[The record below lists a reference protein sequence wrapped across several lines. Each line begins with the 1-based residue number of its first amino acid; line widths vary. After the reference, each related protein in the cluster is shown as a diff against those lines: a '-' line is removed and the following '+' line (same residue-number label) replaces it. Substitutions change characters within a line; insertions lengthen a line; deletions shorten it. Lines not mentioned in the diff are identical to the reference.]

1 MTPELPP
8 PSAAPD
14 LRLMNNARR
23 MRDTGLAILVWI
35 VLLGILFW
43 GLSHIAGPVLM
54 FALGAIIAYALTPLV
69 GRLSRVMPRGLA
81 LAIVYLGLLVVIAAV
96 IFLLVVA
103 VAQEIGPLVDQ
114 INKWLQSQGP
124 NGPAAITDYLK
135 GLGLSQDQ
143 INSMTSDLAN
153 FLKGFAAD
161 VVPVTA
167 GLLTVIFDAVIVG
180 MVSIYLV
187 LDGSRFLTW
196 ATSNTPVTHRR
207 NVSFFVQSLDRVMGG
222 YIRGQLLLCL
232 AISVMIAIFMAIIRV
247 PFWPILAVLAFV
259 FEFIPMIGLWLVGA
273 VCVLVALS
281 QGWQTA
287 VLALILVIIAS
298 VIEGNILSPRLLGH
312 AVGVH
317 PVVSLFFLL
326 AFAEIFGLWGALFA
340 APVAGFGQAIAT
352 AFWRQWRASHP
363 EQYPEDIGAQ
373 PEGQGILAPSNGVA
387 AQIEAPVHVQEISA
401 PPAIDPAD

>member
-1 MTPELPP
+1 MMPELPP
-8 PSAAPD
+8 PSAAPE

-23 MRDTGLAILVWI
+23 IRDTGLAILVWI
-35 VLLGILFW
+35 VLIGVLFW

-69 GRLSRVMPRGLA
+69 GRLARVMPRWLA
-81 LAIVYLGLLVVIAAV
+81 LMIVYLGLLVVIAVA

-103 VAQEIGPLVDQ
+103 VFQEFGPLVDQ
-114 INKWLQSQGP
+114 INKWLAAQGP
-124 NGPAAITDYLK
+124 NGAAAITDYLK
-135 GLGLSQDQ
+135 SLGLTQDQ
-143 INSMTSDLAN
+143 INSMTTDLAN
-153 FLKGFAAD
+153 FLKGLAAD

-167 GLLTVIFDAVIVG
+167 GLLAVIFDAVIVG

-187 LDGSRFLTW
+187 LDGSRFLKW
-196 ATSNTPVTHRR
+196 ATSNTPVAHRR

-232 AISVMIAIFMAIIRV
+232 AISVMIAVFMAIIRV
-247 PFWPILAVLAFV
+247 PFWPVLAVLAFL

-317 PVVSLFFLL
+317 PLVSLFFLL

-340 APVAGFGQAIAT
+340 APIAGFIQAIAT
-352 AFWRQWRASHP
+352 AFWQQWRSNHP
-363 EQYPEDIGAQ
+363 EQYPEDVDAQ
-373 PEGQGILAPSNGVA
+373 PQGQGILAPSNGA
-387 AQIEAPVHVQEISA
+387 AQLPAPAHAQKVGA
-401 PPAIDPAD
+401 PPEVDPAT

>member
-1 MTPELPP
+1 MTPALPP
-8 PSAAPD
+8 PNAAPE

-23 MRDTGLAILVWI
+23 VRDTGLAILVWV
-35 VLLGILFW
+35 VLIGVFFW
-43 GLSHIAGPVLM
+43 GLAHIAGPVLM

-69 GRLSRVMPRGLA
+69 GRLSRVMPGWLA
-81 LAIVYLGLLVVIAAV
+81 LIIVYLGLLVVIATA

-103 VAQEIGPLVDQ
+103 VAQEIGPLIDQ
-114 INKWLQSQGP
+114 INKWLAAQGP

-143 INSMTSDLAN
+143 INSMTNDLAN
-153 FLKGFAAD
+153 VLKGFAAD

-167 GLLTVIFDAVIVG
+167 GLLTVVFDAVIVG

-187 LDGSRFLTW
+187 LDGSRFLKW

-232 AISVMIAIFMAIIRV
+232 AISVMIAVFMGLIGV
-247 PFWPILAVLAFV
+247 PFWPILAVLAFL

-273 VCVLVALS
+273 VCVLAALTV
-281 QGWQTA
+281 GWQTA
-287 VLALILVIIAS
+287 LVALVLVIVAS
-298 VIEGNILSPRLLGH
+298 IIEGNVLSPRLLGH

-317 PVVSLFFLL
+317 PLVSLFFLL

-340 APVAGFGQAIAT
+340 APFAGFAQAIGT
-352 AFWRQWRASHP
+352 AFWRQWRSNHP

-373 PEGQGILAPSNGVA
+373 PEGQGILAPANGA
-387 AQIEAPVHVQEISA
+387 GQLPAPALGQEMA
-401 PPAIDPAD
+401 PPAVDPAT